1 MPDQTPREFAAAE
14 VNQTRKDIA
23 QARDMTAD
31 QLFAACT
38 ARANLAIAAALLDV
52 ADAIR
57 ESDPSMVVS
66 QSMDRLTAAVRG
78 DGGET
83 L

>member
-1 MPDQTPREFAAAE
+1 MPDQTPHEFATFE
-14 VNQTRKDIA
+14 INQTRKDIA

-52 ADAIR
+52 AQAIR
-57 ESDPSMVVS
+57 ESDPSMVVV
-66 QSMDRLTAAVRG
+66 QAMDRMTAAMQRQ
-78 DGGET
+78 T
-83 L
+83 